1 MRRPA
6 PAIRSTR
13 GEDVTRAPVLRAVP
27 FVSQLAP
34 AANRARPIQASR
46 TRNCPHSRAQDVAGS
61 TQRPLVRSR
70 RKRSRFLFILFRL
83 FRLLMQLRRPH
94 THQQREPGPRLKSAF
109 LNISFLFQHS
119 LMASQSIGPHRHG
132 KPAGVLHVNLAVDRV
147 AI

>member
-13 GEDVTRAPVLRAVP
+13 GEDVTRSPVLRAVP

-61 TQRPLVRSR
+61 TQRPQVRSR
-70 RKRSRFLFILFRL
+70 RTRSRFLFILFHL

-94 THQQREPGPRLKSAF
+94 TPAARTRSTTKVCI
-109 LNISFLFQHS
+109 LNISFLFQ
-119 LMASQSIGPHRHG
+119 
-132 KPAGVLHVNLAVDRV
+132 PALWPANLSAHTAMVNRRLLHVSLTVDRV